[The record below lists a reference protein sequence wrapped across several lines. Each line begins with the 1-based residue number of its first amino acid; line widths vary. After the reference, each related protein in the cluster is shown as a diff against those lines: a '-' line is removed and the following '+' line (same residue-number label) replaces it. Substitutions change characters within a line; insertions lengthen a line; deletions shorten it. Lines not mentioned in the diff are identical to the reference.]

1 MTKLNKVGGPF
12 SLYES
17 IFPITFYISWICLQ
31 RAQKL
36 NPMVKITVDKESLA
50 SKDEEFFKDF
60 HVVILTN
67 ATEEQMV
74 RISEI
79 CHKLGNYNR

>member
-1 MTKLNKVGGPF
+1 MIFF
-12 SLYES
+12 S
-17 IFPITFYISWICLQ
+17 FLQ

-50 SKDEEFFKDF
+50 SKGEEFFKNF

-67 ATEEQMV
+67 TTEDQMI
-74 RISEI
+74 RISDI
-79 CHKLGNYNR
+79 CHKLGMKMYHSKSILYLLVEE